1 MIALNR
7 VYWCL
12 LIGTLGGCQEEPP
25 VVAAVAPRSAEA
37 AQVLGD
43 VPLADYQRDLLQ
55 FAFEAASKFPSKPHS
70 KNRGRAQD
78 LVVSACFRME
88 QPLLAAR
95 YAPDVE
101 GWRRGVAYAD
111 FAWCCAKVGDAA
123 QAKQYVKLARYVL
136 DEQRRDQHSQEW
148 RADKVR
154 IKIARALATLGDD
167 DSAQSELAMVS
178 PASSGAVDSGW
189 THTMAERV
197 SSMTLAEAKAEL
209 TRITDLFPA
218 QVLGDQYSSLMLLSG
233 MHGQFFGDK
242 KLRSAIEKLLFV
254 TFQKL
259 PTNLRLDAMA
269 PLVEHY
275 VENGDGDSGRDVILK
290 MTNLMSQF
298 SFRTEERLPQLA
310 RIAQLRNTC
319 GDTGRAEVE
328 LVAALKDY
336 HDHRDEVVNI
346 YRCETLRPVALAWH
360 ALGNTSQA
368 DDLIALAL
376 EESLENPNSRPRCDD
391 LVETCIALAEH
402 QLKPSPELWQ
412 RMTEI
417 GEGLSA
423 PW

>member
-1 MIALNR
+1 MVCKMGTDMAKSGMMRCLAL
-7 VYWCL
+7 VTGTGLSLAVTGGQALAAGPSEPGLPQLDISTWPSQIFWLVVIFGVGYVMMAKVVTPK
-12 LIGTLGGCQEEPP
+12 IGTVLEDRRTRLDGDLGKARE
-25 VVAAVAPRSAEA
+25 ASAEA
-37 AQVLGD
+37 AKIRAEYE
-43 VPLADYQRDLLQ
+43 ADL
-55 FAFEAASKFPSKPHS
+55 EAAR
-70 KNRGRAQD
+70 ND
-78 LVVSACFRME
+78 
-88 QPLLAAR
+88 AAAFAR
-95 YAPDVE
+95 QAAAEAAEKAAAVE
-101 GWRRGVAYAD
+101 GKAD
-111 FAWCCAKVGDAA
+111 K
-123 QAKQYVKLARYVL
+123 KLA
-136 DEQRRDQHSQEW
+136 S
-148 RADKVR
+148 KV
-154 IKIARALATLGDD
+154 A
-167 DSAQSELAMVS
+167 SAEKK
-178 PASSGAVDSGW
+178 
-189 THTMAERV
+189 
-197 SSMTLAEAKAEL
+197 LAEAKAEL